1 MLPTDP
7 PKLSG
12 KDFDPAEVN
21 PEDDVEMRDDDE
33 PTGVELSSVEINI
46 LIYFYLLESN
56 FTHTAFTLLSESNLP
71 QTSLFQ
77 HFNPSYPTPSSAN
90 GGKTPRAQL
99 NGAGSSAGGIGPS
112 QGAQAGAK
120 GSPVQPHFGR
130 ADGKIERGELVR
142 KLWKAL
148 RWEEI
153 ERHVSPS
160 GEPFKPTCPNPFHL
174 LIPHVCPA
182 AFPSSSQNPPLPL
195 APALRASPP
204 PAKRPEVFPPPPIE
218 TPALAPT
225 PAPAPTATSTS
236 SYTDASRQTQEE
248 PVAGPSNS
256 RNVSES
262 SAKPEV
268 GRPKRKTR
276 QMSNESSTNQSPSRS
291 ESSAKGVTPIPAAT
305 AEGTDKENKKKEK
318 RVEKKKARLSGGV
331 DGDNQSEKMEIDNE
345 EEEKVGQ
352 NEKRVKANGKEKT
365 KEVRIA
371 SPKKKE
377 TNLKAPSEA
386 TSRAVTP
393 QTREPS
399 PEPRRV
405 RSNDIR
411 PKYISSWTEHRDAV
425 SRVAWNPKNKDVLAT
440 CSGDGTARLWEMT
453 PKSDTP
459 TPTIHKKPITIAHKS
474 IESNKKNVTAVCWH
488 PDGTMLATGSYD
500 GVGRLFTP
508 SGQLQ
513 AIMSYG
519 RGAINALQFNPS
531 GTAILTAKDD
541 FTVCKWAHGAGYTMD
556 MKMCYEAHTKEV
568 NDVDWLDDEVFASGG
583 NDHTI
588 FVHRGND
595 KRPCFTLKGHTDD
608 VTRVKWSPAKK
619 NQPITSRLLASVS
632 DDGNCMVWRLPSYP
646 EVSSTR
652 GAGSRSISP
661 AKAKE
666 GSNEDDYFQNGTPV
680 PGVSHCLH
688 RLNVVSG
695 SENKRMNTLE
705 WSPMCKQGRMILA
718 AGGQDSTVKLFDA
731 LSGECLHALEGL
743 ETGTGCLAF
752 TSLGF
757 GGAIGCL
764 AAGGW
769 DGRFCLWDVESGKIL
784 LQHDIEE
791 DPSKQSSREKPMMLA
806 MAWRD
811 DNYIALGLHN
821 KSMMIFNAGRA
832 IGG

>member
-12 KDFDPAEVN
+12 KDFDPSEVN
-21 PEDDVEMRDDDE
+21 VEDDVEMKSDDE
-33 PTGVELSSVEINI
+33 PIGVELSSVEINI
-46 LIYFYLLESN
+46 LIYLYLLESN
-56 FTHTAFTLLSESNLP
+56 FTHTAFSLLSESNLP

-90 GGKTPRAQL
+90 GGKGSRSNL
-99 NGAGSSAGGIGPS
+99 NGIGPAAVGGGLN
-112 QGAQAGAK
+112 QGPQTGTK

-174 LIPHVCPA
+174 LIPHVCPN

-204 PAKRPEVFPPPPIE
+204 PSKRPEVFPPPPIE
-218 TPALAPT
+218 VSA
-225 PAPAPTATSTS
+225 PAPARTSTTS
-236 SYTDASRQTQEE
+236 TAAASATLQTQEE
-248 PVAGPSNS
+248 PVAGPSKP
-256 RNVSES
+256 RNVSETS
-262 SAKPEV
+262 GKIDGV
-268 GRPKRKTR
+268 RTKRKTR
-276 QMSNESSTNQSPSRS
+276 QLSVDSSTNDSPSRS
-291 ESSAKGVTPIPAAT
+291 ESSAKGVTPIPSAT
-305 AEGTDKENKKKEK
+305 TEAVDRENKKKE
-318 RVEKKKARLSGGV
+318 RRAEKKRARLSGGV
-331 DGDNQSEKMEIDNE
+331 GGDNQSEKMEVDNE
-345 EEEKVGQ
+345 EEEEEKVEHGQ
-352 NEKRVKANGKEKT
+352 RKDKENGKEKA

-377 TNLKAPSEA
+377 TGLKVPSTA

-393 QTREPS
+393 EPRQPS
-399 PEPRRV
+399 PKPE
-405 RSNDIR
+405 SSKKGDISQ
-411 PKYISSWTEHRDAV
+411 YVGAWTEHRDAV
-425 SRVAWNPKNKDVLAT
+425 SCVAWNPKNADVLAT
-440 CSGDGTARLWEMT
+440 CSGDGTARLWEFQVSPNT
-453 PKSDTP
+453 NVPNLQR
-459 TPTIHKKPITIAHKS
+459 KPIPIAHKS
-474 IESNKKNVTAVCWH
+474 IESNKKTVTAVCWH
-488 PDGTMLATGSYD
+488 PDGTILATGSYD

-519 RGAINALQFNPS
+519 RGAINALKFNPS

-568 NDVDWLDDEVFASGG
+568 NDVDWLDDEIFASGG

-588 FVHRGND
+588 FVHRGSD

-608 VTRVKWSPAKK
+608 VTRIKWSPSSTHK
-619 NQPITSRLLASVS
+619 PITSRLLASVS
-632 DDGNCMVWRLPSYP
+632 DDGNCMVWRLPTYP

-652 GAGSRSISP
+652 GGGSRSISP
-661 AKAKE
+661 VKAKE
-666 GSNEDDYFQNGTPV
+666 GSNEDDYFTNGTPV

-705 WSPMCKQGRMILA
+705 WSPTCEDGRMILA

-731 LSGECLHALEGL
+731 LSGECLHVLKGL

-752 TSLGF
+752 SPLDFRGEL
-757 GGAIGCL
+757 GCL

-769 DGRFCLWDVESGKIL
+769 DGRFCLWDVESGTPL

-791 DPSKQSSREKPMMLA
+791 DPSKQNSREKPMMLA

-811 DNYIALGLHN
+811 NKHIALGLHN
-821 KSMMIFNAGRA
+821 KSVMLINAGRA
-832 IGG
+832 IGA